1 MTNIQIDMQ
10 VDDFATFMFKEN
22 TNNAR
27 IELSLGGV
35 ENNKDLFCFFV
46 DILCK
51 GLVILYGKDN
61 KIQIDDLTIHEF
73 EMIKNKMLLAGIQ
86 VTLETEENIHHIT
99 PRVNIR
105 EIEFID
111 DNAPLDQFHLQVI
124 STYLI
129 YRIKFNVIHST
140 TT

>member
-86 VTLETEENIHHIT
+86 VTLETEENINHIT

-111 DNAPLDQFHLQVI
+111 DNAALDQFHLQVI